1 MLGYFVTACVQVWVQ
16 VLMKVCGGIMCIPT
30 ANGESSSAV
39 SVRWCGHY
47 SWLKL
52 VCEAR
57 RPGRNLRPTVRCVST
72 VWVLTLHESQVHEC
86 NYSKSNQQIPC
97 SKASS
102 FAGWEGG
109 KQKTSS
115 SSNLGGWWV
124 GKQESS
130 KLQRKFSQQR
140 QRR

>member
-1 MLGYFVTACVQVWVQ
+1 
-16 VLMKVCGGIMCIPT
+16 MCIPT

-57 RPGRNLRPTVRCVST
+57 RPGRNLSPTVRCVST

-86 NYSKSNQQIPC
+86 NYSKSPLTEVHMQQGQLTSC
-97 SKASS
+97 SCCMYTKPKGHTHA
-102 FAGWEGG
+102 AY
-109 KQKTSS
+109 
-115 SSNLGGWWV
+115 
-124 GKQESS
+124 
-130 KLQRKFSQQR
+130 R
-140 QRR
+140 